1 MRRSFLP
8 TLSAVA
14 LALALLVSLCTTAT
28 AQQRLTLKSGTDLL
42 RQMHDAYDGRWFR
55 TLTFVQRTTIARPD
69 SAPQVSTWYEA
80 MRSPERLRIDFG
92 NPSEGNGVIM
102 TADSTY
108 VVRGGAITRT
118 TGQGNPFIPF
128 VAAVYAQPVDRTVQ
142 ELEPYH
148 IDMSRLRRDT
158 WQGSPVYVV
167 GARDASDLT
176 SPQFWVDA
184 KRMILVRMLL
194 PLNRGG
200 GARTED
206 IHLDKY
212 VPLTHGWLATKVVM
226 YDGAIARQTEE
237 YSDWRSD
244 IPLDARLF
252 DATQWASVPHW
263 TKTQGMRAPRDST
276 R

>member
-1 MRRSFLP
+1 MRRSIPFAP
-8 TLSAVA
+8 IAITLSL
-14 LALALLVSLCTTAT
+14 LAAPIPIAT
-28 AQQRLTLKSGTDLL
+28 AQRRPAPTSGVELL

-80 MRSPERLRIDFG
+80 MLSPDRLRIDFG
-92 NPSEGNGVIM
+92 NPGEGNGVIT

-108 VVRGGAITRT
+108 VVRGGQIART
-118 TGQGNPFIPF
+118 VGQGNPFIPF
-128 VAAVYAQPVDRTVQ
+128 VAAVYAQPVERTVQ
-142 ELEPYH
+142 QLEPYH
-148 IDMSRLRRDT
+148 IDLTRVRRDR
-158 WQGSPVYVV
+158 WQGRPVFVA

-184 KRMILVRMLL
+184 ERMVLVRMLL

-200 GARTED
+200 TARTED

-226 YDGAIARQTEE
+226 YDGKVARQTEE

-244 IPLDARLF
+244 IPLDTRLF
-252 DATQWASVPHW
+252 DATKWSSVKHW
-263 TKTQGMRAPRDST
+263 TETQATRTPRDST